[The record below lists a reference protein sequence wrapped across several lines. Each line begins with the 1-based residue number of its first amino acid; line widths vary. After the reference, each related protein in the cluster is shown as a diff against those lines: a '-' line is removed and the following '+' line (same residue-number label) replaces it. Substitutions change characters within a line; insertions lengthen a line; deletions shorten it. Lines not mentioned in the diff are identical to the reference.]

1 MFRAR
6 VLARTLLY
14 MFFVTQS
21 TRTLLVTSTV
31 RFFANYVEDYLRAT
45 FKLLPTVTGSSA
57 IGVCFIERSLIR
69 IYSASRAHFC
79 GCLALVTYKLSTW
92 TINITETFTSS
103 TFHCCPPCSPSRTRI
118 FSNLDAESAPGSS
131 SVDDKGRAGGGAD
144 DDEPSFESM
153 GATNTLFVAKS
164 RHTLLFLQPEH
175 HKSWSF
181 PLSLLQD
188 FFFGLPLS
196 RGTPKREVAA
206 TCAASSAKK
215 AVSSM
220 TSSYLLIQNDLRS
233 LAGRFQKPNKLT
245 LPQLVSLHTA
255 RTTVAEILMD
265 WRQATNL

>member
-1 MFRAR
+1 MLWSRISFPPG
-6 VLARTLLY
+6 LY
-14 MFFVTQS
+14 
-21 TRTLLVTSTV
+21 
-31 RFFANYVEDYLRAT
+31 
-45 FKLLPTVTGSSA
+45 
-57 IGVCFIERSLIR
+57 
-69 IYSASRAHFC
+69 
-79 GCLALVTYKLSTW
+79 
-92 TINITETFTSS
+92 ITETFTSS

-220 TSSYLLIQNDLRS
+220 TLDYLLIQNDLRS
-233 LAGRFQKPNKLT
+233 LRRRRGCGKVHAPRQRRTSHSDILKMRSPCFYAACTRAHERLRIFTGKQSEIGRFGEN
-245 LPQLVSLHTA
+245 
-255 RTTVAEILMD
+255 
-265 WRQATNL
+265 